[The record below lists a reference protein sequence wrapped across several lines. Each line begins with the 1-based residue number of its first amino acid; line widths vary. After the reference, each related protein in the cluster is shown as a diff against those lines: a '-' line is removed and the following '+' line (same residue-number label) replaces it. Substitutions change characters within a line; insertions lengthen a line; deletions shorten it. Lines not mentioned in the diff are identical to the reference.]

1 MIIRVTTD
9 NKVSVHPYP
18 TGKFHEKQSF
28 LTGLIGNGCCLVEHV
43 TPRKLYTHWGMPLV
57 KVSILVDE
65 EGLLK
70 PNKTNR
76 LGEYLCDAPIMGNI
90 LLSEKRTK
98 TSAVLTMNCFRLCR
112 TASRNFLHKER
123 PLPDNQ
129 GPIHQMVY

>member
-43 TPRKLYTHWGMPLV
+43 TPKKLYTHWGMPLV

-76 LGEYLCDAPIMGNI
+76 LGEYLCDTPIMGNI
-90 LLSEKRTK
+90 LFIGEEDEDFCGLDDELLQALQDRIEEFF
-98 TSAVLTMNCFRLCR
+98 A
-112 TASRNFLHKER
+112 
-123 PLPDNQ
+123 
-129 GPIHQMVY
+129 